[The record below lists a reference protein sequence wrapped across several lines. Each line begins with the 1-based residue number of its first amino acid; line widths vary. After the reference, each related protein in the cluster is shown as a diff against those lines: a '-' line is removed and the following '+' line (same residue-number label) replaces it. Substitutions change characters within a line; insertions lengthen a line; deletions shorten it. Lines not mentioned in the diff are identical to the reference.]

1 MYYSECD
8 FAEWFSSIFKIE
20 WMRVCVCAC
29 VDVCAILFA
38 IIQMENKFKK
48 KEKGTNGA
56 LNIQIYMHTNTH
68 AYPNAI
74 ARL

>member
-1 MYYSECD
+1 MC
-8 FAEWFSSIFKIE
+8 
-20 WMRVCVCAC
+20 VCVCVC

-38 IIQMENKFKK
+38 IIQMENKFVKK